1 MTNNKRLGTYV
12 MSSVASESYRAFVPP
27 PLPPQP
33 PIDLVAPL
41 PGLLAKA
48 SMAVGRLNGAAD
60 VLPDSSLFLYYYIRK
75 EAVLSS
81 QIEGTQSSL
90 SDLLRYESNEAPSV
104 PIDDVADV
112 SCYVAAF
119 EHGLRRIQS
128 GFPLSLR
135 LIREMHKILLS
146 KGRGSHK
153 QPGAF
158 RTSQN
163 WIGGSRPG
171 NARFV
176 PPPPDRLT
184 ECLDDFEKY
193 LHREER
199 PYSSLID
206 AGLIHVQFE
215 TIHPFLDGN
224 GRIGRLLITFFLIV
238 MGDMRKPWLYLS
250 LFFKNNREEYY
261 ERLNAVRQRG
271 DWEGW
276 LDFFLQGVAETA
288 DQVVMTSQKI
298 SQMFASDRIK
308 IATLKRAAITATRT
322 HEMLRKKAMISAIEA
337 AKLLGVSIPTAR
349 AALQNL
355 HKLGIVE
362 DVSGKGKERLYV
374 YKELLMLLEQGTG
387 AGTYQGGEK

>member
-1 MTNNKRLGTYV
+1 MARNKRLGTYV
-12 MSSVASESYRAFVPP
+12 KSSVASESYRAFVPP
-27 PLPPQP
+27 PLPPEP
-33 PIDLVAPL
+33 PLNLVPL
-41 PGLLAKA
+41 ARLLARA
-48 SMAVGRLNGAAD
+48 SSALGRLDGVSD
-60 VLPDSSLFLYYYIRK
+60 ILPDSSLFLYYYIRK

-90 SDLLRYESNEAPSV
+90 SDLLLYESNEAPSV
-104 PIDDVADV
+104 PVDDVMEV

-119 EHGLRRIQS
+119 EHGLRRLQS

-135 LIREMHKILLS
+135 LIREMHEILLS

-153 QPGAF
+153 QPGEF

-176 PPPPDRLT
+176 PPPPDQLA
-184 ECLDDFEKY
+184 ECLNELEKY
-193 LHREER
+193 LHRDER

-238 MGDMRKPWLYLS
+238 TGELKKPWLYLS
-250 LFFKNNREEYY
+250 LFFKNNHEEYY
-261 ERLNAVRQRG
+261 ERLNAVRQKG

-276 LDFFLQGVAETA
+276 LDFFLHGVAETA
-288 DQVVMTSQKI
+288 DQVVITSQKI
-298 SQMFASDRIK
+298 SQLFASDRTR
-308 IATLKRAAITATRT
+308 IATLKRAAISATQA
-322 HEMLRKKAMISAIEA
+322 HEVLRKKAMISAIDA
-337 AKLLGVSIPTAR
+337 AKVLDVSVPTAR

-355 HKLGIVE
+355 KKLGIVK
-362 DVSGKGKERLYV
+362 DLSGKGKERLYV
-374 YKELLMLLEQGTG
+374 YTELIALLEQGATSI
-387 AGTYQGGEK
+387 AY